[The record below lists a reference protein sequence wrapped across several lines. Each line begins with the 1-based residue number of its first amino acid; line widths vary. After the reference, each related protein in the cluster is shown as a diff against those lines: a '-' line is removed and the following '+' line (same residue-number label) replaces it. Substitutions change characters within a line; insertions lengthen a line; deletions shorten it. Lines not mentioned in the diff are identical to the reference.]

1 MTVTSSSALPSSI
14 TVSGH
19 GLVQATP
26 DYFTINLGIEATQA
40 TVREAYA
47 QAGDALNAVSTTLLA
62 HGVARELIS
71 SSALNVRVET
81 RWQEGSG
88 SVVTGYT
95 VSSTLAVSLRYD
107 QGAED
112 VIAAVVDTGNNNVRI
127 TGLTPVVSDPT
138 AAQDAARAVA
148 WADARRAAELYAQLA
163 GRSLGEPLQIVEGQ
177 ISDSAPRPMMARA
190 AKAFD
195 SSPMAIEPGQSSI
208 TMTVQVTWLLN

>member
-1 MTVTSSSALPSSI
+1 MTAPSSSEIPGSI

-19 GLVQATP
+19 GLVQTTP

-47 QAGDALNAVSTTLLA
+47 QAGEALNAVSATLLA
-62 HGVARELIS
+62 QGVARELIS

-107 QGAED
+107 
-112 VIAAVVDTGNNNVRI
+112 
-127 TGLTPVVSDPT
+127 
-138 AAQDAARAVA
+138 RAPKT
-148 WADARRAAELYAQLA
+148 
-163 GRSLGEPLQIVEGQ
+163 S
-177 ISDSAPRPMMARA
+177 SRP
-190 AKAFD
+190 
-195 SSPMAIEPGQSSI
+195 SSI
-208 TMTVQVTWLLN
+208 RAITMSASPD

>member
-1 MTVTSSSALPSSI
+1 MTAPSPSEIPGSI

-19 GLVQATP
+19 GLVQTTP

-47 QAGDALNAVSTTLLA
+47 QAEEALNAVSATLLA
-62 HGVARELIS
+62 QGVARELIS

-107 QGAED
+107 QSAED

-138 AAQDAARAVA
+138 SAQDAARAVA
-148 WADARRAAELYAQLA
+148 WTDARRAAELYAHLA
-163 GRSLGEPLQIVEGQ
+163 GRSLGEPSQIIEGQ

-190 AKAFD
+190 EMTLQ